1 MENNMSNK
9 ITKNLFAILVII
21 LLLIFSGCTYL
32 LESDKSLI
40 KNNQIFV
47 LCEGNFG
54 YSNASLWTIDPNEGH
69 VSGPIYRDL
78 TDNLLGDVGQSLMYH
93 NGKLYVIVNNS
104 HVIRVFNISEE
115 ISFDRNIELPDAS
128 PRFLIINED
137 FGYVSCWNL
146 NAVLKIDLNDS
157 SGTLDTIPVPGKP
170 EEMLIYGDALYVSLI
185 LKQDWTSGDQILKI
199 SLDDHIIEQSF
210 TVIPGPS
217 SLIMQEGALYISSTY
232 YDETWNKFAGL
243 SRIHLNSNTVELKNL
258 GPTTELVGDLL
269 IFQNHIYRINGSGI
283 AEVRQDLTLQTSAQ
297 FIEESNVYSAL
308 GFDDMLLF
316 GTTDFTAPDT
326 VYLYNDQGYMSAEF
340 LVGGLPGSML
350 AIGDSDN

>member
-1 MENNMSNK
+1 
-9 ITKNLFAILVII
+9 
-21 LLLIFSGCTYL
+21 
-32 LESDKSLI
+32 
-40 KNNQIFV
+40 
-47 LCEGNFG
+47 
-54 YSNASLWTIDPNEGH
+54 
-69 VSGPIYRDL
+69 
-78 TDNLLGDVGQSLMYH
+78 
-93 NGKLYVIVNNS
+93 
-104 HVIRVFNISEE
+104 
-115 ISFDRNIELPDAS
+115 
-128 PRFLIINED
+128 
-137 FGYVSCWNL
+137 
-146 NAVLKIDLNDS
+146 
-157 SGTLDTIPVPGKP
+157 
-170 EEMLIYGDALYVSLI
+170 
-185 LKQDWTSGDQILKI
+185 
-199 SLDDHIIEQSF
+199 
-210 TVIPGPS
+210 
-217 SLIMQEGALYISSTY
+217 MQEGDLYISSTY

-243 SRIHLNSNTVELKNL
+243 SRIHLNSNTVELKDL